1 IEVRMNWEKFISN
14 RFYDSSKNQGWYSGL
29 FSMIGMGV
37 GCFAMIISL
46 SVMNGFETL
55 VHGKLKGFEG
65 DLRIVGHMSET
76 PVLGLNGIEA
86 AMPYM
91 ERRGVIESNDVQKV
105 VSLKAVD
112 EKTMESFYNLP
123 LRGVT
128 PKAGQVA
135 IGQDLAYRLG
145 KDIGDEIIVYSPID
159 QAIGFGLP
167 PRKKLVISAIFSTKV
182 LDYDDRFVFLSMS
195 DGKSLF
201 RRKSGYDGVDL
212 RIKPNSDI
220 NQIKYDLIHNMGP
233 EMEIQSWEDLNRSL
247 VDAMKMER
255 LGTIVILCLIF
266 LVAAFNLAA
275 ALTLISIQ
283 RMKEV
288 GILRAM
294 GAPTHSVL
302 KMIIQLGLSR
312 AGKGAISGFV
322 SGIFL
327 VLVQTKFSLIPI
339 PSDIYFVDAL
349 PMVLMPRDL
358 FIIVI
363 LSFIFIIAAS
373 YTSGRK
379 LAHSNIK
386 EALQWAK

>member
-1 IEVRMNWEKFISN
+1 MNWEKFISN

-123 LRGVT
+123 LRGAT
-128 PKAGQVA
+128 PKSGQVA

-220 NQIKYDLIHNMGP
+220 NQIKYDLIRNMGP
-233 EMEIQSWEDLNRSL
+233 EIEIQSWEDLNRSL

-302 KMIIQLGLSR
+302 KMMIQLGLSR

>member
-1 IEVRMNWEKFISN
+1 MNWEKFISN
-14 RFYDSSKNQGWYSGL
+14 RFYDSSKNQGWYSGI

-37 GCFAMIISL
+37 GCFSMIISL

-112 EKTMESFYNLP
+112 EKMMESFYNLP

-128 PKAGQVA
+128 PKSGQVA

-220 NQIKYDLIHNMGP
+220 NQIKYDLIRNMGP
-233 EMEIQSWEDLNRSL
+233 EIEIQSWEDLNRSL

-255 LGTIVILCLIF
+255 LGTIIILCLIF

-322 SGIFL
+322 SGILL

>member
-1 IEVRMNWEKFISN
+1 MNWEKFISN

-123 LRGVT
+123 LRGAT
-128 PKAGQVA
+128 PKSGQVA

-145 KDIGDEIIVYSPID
+145 KDIGDEIIIYSPID

>member
-1 IEVRMNWEKFISN
+1 MNWEKFISN

-76 PVLGLNGIEA
+76 PVLGLNEIEA

-105 VSLKAVD
+105 VSLKAVN

-220 NQIKYDLIHNMGP
+220 NQIKYDLIRNMGP

>member
-1 IEVRMNWEKFISN
+1 MNWEKFISN

-76 PVLGLNGIEA
+76 SILGLNGIET
-86 AMPYM
+86 AMPFM

-112 EKTMESFYNLP
+112 EKMMESFYNLP

-128 PKAGQVA
+128 PKSGQVA

-145 KDIGDEIIVYSPID
+145 KDIGDEINVYSPID

-212 RIKPNSDI
+212 RTKPNADI
-220 NQIKYDLIHNMGP
+220 NRIKYDLIRNMGP
-233 EMEIQSWEDLNRSL
+233 GIEIQSWEDLNRSL

-255 LGTIVILCLIF
+255 LGTIIILCLIF
-266 LVAAFNLAA
+266 LVAGFNLAA

-288 GILRAM
+288 GILRVM
-294 GAPTHSVL
+294 GAPTHSIL
-302 KMIIQLGLSR
+302 KMIMQLGLSR

-363 LSFIFIIAAS
+363 LSIIFIIAAS

>member
-1 IEVRMNWEKFISN
+1 MNWEKFISN

-123 LRGVT
+123 LRGAT
-128 PKAGQVA
+128 PKSGQVA

-220 NQIKYDLIHNMGP
+220 NQIKYDLIRNMGP

-302 KMIIQLGLSR
+302 KMMIQLGLSR
-312 AGKGAISGFV
+312 AGKGAVSGFV
-322 SGIFL
+322 SGILL

>member
-1 IEVRMNWEKFISN
+1 MNWEKFISN
-14 RFYDSSKNQGWYSGL
+14 RFYDSSKNQGWYSGI

-105 VSLKAVD
+105 VSLKAVN

-220 NQIKYDLIHNMGP
+220 NQIKYDLIRNMGP

>member
-1 IEVRMNWEKFISN
+1 MNWEKFISN
-14 RFYDSSKNQGWYSGL
+14 RFYDSSKNQGWYSGI

-105 VSLKAVD
+105 VSLKAVN

>member
-1 IEVRMNWEKFISN
+1 MNWEKFISN

-76 PVLGLNGIEA
+76 PVLGLNEIEA

-123 LRGVT
+123 LRGAT
-128 PKAGQVA
+128 PKSGQVA

-145 KDIGDEIIVYSPID
+145 KDIGDEIIIYSPID

-201 RRKSGYDGVDL
+201 RRKSGYDGVDI

-220 NQIKYDLIHNMGP
+220 NQIKYDLIRNMGP

-302 KMIIQLGLSR
+302 KMMIQLGLSR

>member
-1 IEVRMNWEKFISN
+1 MNWEKFISN

-105 VSLKAVD
+105 VSLKAVN

-212 RIKPNSDI
+212 RLKPNSDI

-302 KMIIQLGLSR
+302 KMIIQLGLNR

>member
-1 IEVRMNWEKFISN
+1 MNWEKFISN

-76 PVLGLNGIEA
+76 PVLGLNGIET
-86 AMPYM
+86 AMPFM
-91 ERRGVIESNDVQKV
+91 ERQGVIESNDVQKV

-128 PKAGQVA
+128 PKSGQVA

-145 KDIGDEIIVYSPID
+145 KDVGDEINVYSPID

-212 RIKPNSDI
+212 RIKPNADI
-220 NQIKYDLIHNMGP
+220 NRIKYDLIRNMGP
-233 EMEIQSWEDLNRSL
+233 GIEIQSWEDLNRSL

-255 LGTIVILCLIF
+255 LGTIIILCLIF
-266 LVAAFNLAA
+266 LVAGFNLAA

-294 GAPTHSVL
+294 GAPTHSIL

>member
-1 IEVRMNWEKFISN
+1 MNWEKFISN

-76 PVLGLNGIEA
+76 PVLGLNEIEA

-123 LRGVT
+123 LRGAT
-128 PKAGQVA
+128 PKSGQVA
-135 IGQDLAYRLG
+135 IGQDMAYRLG
-145 KDIGDEIIVYSPID
+145 KDIGDEIIIYSPID

-220 NQIKYDLIHNMGP
+220 NQIKYDLIRNMGP

-302 KMIIQLGLSR
+302 KMMIQLGLSR

>member
-1 IEVRMNWEKFISN
+1 MNWEKFISN

-105 VSLKAVD
+105 VSLKAVN

-182 LDYDDRFVFLSMS
+182 LDYDDRFVFLSMN

-220 NQIKYDLIHNMGP
+220 NQIKYDLIRNMGP
-233 EMEIQSWEDLNRSL
+233 EIEIQSWEDLNRSL

-255 LGTIVILCLIF
+255 LGTILILCLIF

>member
-1 IEVRMNWEKFISN
+1 MNWEKFISN
-14 RFYDSSKNQGWYSGL
+14 RFYDSSKNQGWYSGI

-86 AMPYM
+86 VMPYM

-128 PKAGQVA
+128 PKSGQVA

-220 NQIKYDLIHNMGP
+220 NQIKYDLIRNMGP
-233 EMEIQSWEDLNRSL
+233 EIEIQSWEDLNRSL

-255 LGTIVILCLIF
+255 LGTIIILCLIF

-322 SGIFL
+322 SGILL

>member
-1 IEVRMNWEKFISN
+1 MNWEKFISN

-91 ERRGVIESNDVQKV
+91 ERRGVIESNDVKKV

-123 LRGVT
+123 LRGAT
-128 PKAGQVA
+128 PKSGQVA

-145 KDIGDEIIVYSPID
+145 KDIGDEIIIYSPID

-220 NQIKYDLIHNMGP
+220 NQIKYDLIRNMGP

>member
-1 IEVRMNWEKFISN
+1 MNWEKFISN

-105 VSLKAVD
+105 VSLKAVN

-123 LRGVT
+123 LRGAT
-128 PKAGQVA
+128 PKSGQVA

-145 KDIGDEIIVYSPID
+145 KDIGDEIIIYSPID

-220 NQIKYDLIHNMGP
+220 NQIKYDLIRNMGP

-322 SGIFL
+322 SGILL

>member
-1 IEVRMNWEKFISN
+1 MNWEKFISN

-55 VHGKLKGFEG
+55 LHGKLKGFEG
-65 DLRIVGHMSET
+65 DLRIVGHMSKT
-76 PVLGLNGIEA
+76 PVLELNGIEA

-91 ERRGVIESNDVQKV
+91 ERRGVIESNHVQKV

-112 EKTMESFYNLP
+112 EKTMESFYNLS
-123 LRGVT
+123 LRGAT
-128 PKAGQVA
+128 LKSGQVA
-135 IGQDLAYRLG
+135 IGQDLAFRLG

-220 NQIKYDLIHNMGP
+220 NQIKYDLIRNMGP

-294 GAPTHSVL
+294 GAPTRSVL
-302 KMIIQLGLSR
+302 KMMIQLGLSR

-322 SGIFL
+322 SGILL

>member
-1 IEVRMNWEKFISN
+1 MNWEKFISN

-76 PVLGLNGIEA
+76 PVLRLNGIEA

-128 PKAGQVA
+128 PKSGQVA

-220 NQIKYDLIHNMGP
+220 NQIKYDLIRNMGP
-233 EMEIQSWEDLNRSL
+233 EIEIQSWEDLNRSL

-294 GAPTHSVL
+294 GAPTHSIL
-302 KMIIQLGLSR
+302 KMMIQLGLSR
-312 AGKGAISGFV
+312 AGKGAVSGFV
-322 SGIFL
+322 SGILL
-327 VLVQTKFSLIPI
+327 VVVQTKFSLIPI

-349 PMVLMPRDL
+349 PMVLVPRDL

>member
-1 IEVRMNWEKFISN
+1 MNWEKFISN

-128 PKAGQVA
+128 PKSGQVA

-220 NQIKYDLIHNMGP
+220 NQIKYDLIRNMGP

-302 KMIIQLGLSR
+302 KMMIQLGLSR

>member
-1 IEVRMNWEKFISN
+1 MNWEKFISN

-105 VSLKAVD
+105 VSLKAVN

-220 NQIKYDLIHNMGP
+220 NQIKYYLIHNMGP

>member
-1 IEVRMNWEKFISN
+1 MNWEKFISN

-105 VSLKAVD
+105 VSLKAVN

-123 LRGVT
+123 LRGAT
-128 PKAGQVA
+128 PKSGQVA

-145 KDIGDEIIVYSPID
+145 NDIGDEIIIYSPID

-220 NQIKYDLIHNMGP
+220 NQIKYDLIRNMGP

-302 KMIIQLGLSR
+302 KMMIQLGLSR